1 MVILR
6 YFWEYESFFFFG
18 FYFRLDLIKQIISLQ
33 CSEKT
38 IINDI
43 NKFVEFV
50 LLHL

>member
-6 YFWEYESFFFFG
+6 YFWEYESFFFG